1 LISVDQIERFPQGKA
16 IIANPGYGD
25 KDDTRRPLMGRI
37 GIPEEDIKREL
48 NAQTVIWQEKVR
60 PALAQRMATL
70 KEKQQ
75 QKYLDLSQLNNKE
88 KQDWTTEQLQLRLA
102 HAEELLPMPPEKEK

>member
-1 LISVDQIERFPQGKA
+1 
-16 IIANPGYGD
+16 
-25 KDDTRRPLMGRI
+25 
-37 GIPEEDIKREL
+37 
-48 NAQTVIWQEKVR
+48 
-60 PALAQRMATL
+60 MATL